1 MRRRET
7 CIVVALLEGAIFI
20 SIAGIDR
27 GDEGDQLAVSFVVHA
42 AYVPT
47 Y

>member
-1 MRRRET
+1 
-7 CIVVALLEGAIFI
+7 VVALLEGAIFI